1 MNFDTLS
8 EKMEKHILPLANKMS
23 SQRHLKA
30 IRDAFISLMPI
41 TLAGGIAAILGSAP
55 VTETTTNGFL
65 LAWAAFAEQNSLL
78 LNWVNALTL
87 GSMSLYVCI
96 AITYFLCKRYKSDF
110 LLPIMLSTLGFMM
123 LCIAPQSLGWDGKV
137 VEISF
142 MDGRGL
148 IPAIFISI
156 FTVEFYHFMRKKN
169 FGRISMPDS
178 VPASLSDTFASLFPG
193 LVIIGCY
200 VVLFAIFNALGQTM
214 ASWLYSVL
222 SPTFTAADSLWFAI
236 FATIM
241 VHIFWFFGIHDAAL
255 SGILSPIR
263 DGGLSLNAGAH
274 LAGEALPKIFTTPF
288 WVYFVVIGGCGSC
301 LALALLIL
309 RSKSKQMRTVGKIG
323 LIPAFF
329 GISEPIIFGLPLML
343 NPIFFIPF
351 VGVSTLNCIISYLC
365 MSTGLIGRT
374 FSMLSWQMPSIFGA
388 FLSTMDWKALVLIVA
403 LVALDMVFYYPFCK
417 IYEKQCVALEEE
429 EEADEQEMAENAV
442 IKLENETK

>member
-1 MNFDTLS
+1 MTLES
-8 EKMEKHILPLANKMS
+8 INAKLEKNILPLANKMS

-41 TLAGGIAAILGSAP
+41 TLAGGIAAIISSAP

-65 LAWAAFAEQNSLL
+65 LGWAAFVEQNSML

-87 GSMSLYVCI
+87 GAMSLYVCI
-96 AITYFLCKRYKSDF
+96 GITYFLCKQYKSDF
-110 LLPIMLSTLGFMM
+110 LLPIMLSTLGFLM
-123 LCIAPQSLGWDGKV
+123 LCVAPQSLGWDGKV
-137 VEISF
+137 AEISF

-148 IPAIFISI
+148 LPAIFIAI

-200 VVLFAIFNALGQTM
+200 VLLFSVFNAIDQTLPG
-214 ASWLYSVL
+214 WLYSVL
-222 SPTFTAADSLWFAI
+222 SPAFTAADSLWFAV

-241 VHIFWFFGIHDAAL
+241 VHVFWFFGIHDAAL

-274 LAGEALPKIFTTPF
+274 VAGQALPKIFTTPF

-301 LALALLIL
+301 LALAILLI
-309 RSKSKQMRTVGKIG
+309 RSKSKQMRTVGKVGIV
-323 LIPAFF
+323 PAFF

-351 VGVSTLNCIISYLC
+351 VGVSAVNCIISYLC
-365 MSTGLIGRT
+365 MSSGLIGKT
-374 FSMLSWQMPSIFGA
+374 FSMLSWQMPSLFGA
-388 FLSTMDWKALVLIVA
+388 FLSTMDWKAFVLILILIV
-403 LVALDMVFYYPFCK
+403 LDMVLYYPFCK
-417 IYEKQCVALEEE
+417 MYEKQCLQM
-429 EEADEQEMAENAV
+429 EADDDDDED
-442 IKLENETK
+442 